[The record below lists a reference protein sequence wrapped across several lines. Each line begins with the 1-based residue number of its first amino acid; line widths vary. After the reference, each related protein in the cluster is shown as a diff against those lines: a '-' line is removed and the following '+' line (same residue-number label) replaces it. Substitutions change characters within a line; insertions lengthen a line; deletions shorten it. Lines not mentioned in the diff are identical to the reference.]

1 MKHFIILLLLG
12 AGLWACSDVYTITAV
27 SDTVEVNDSVNSN
40 KYVDSLIAPYRKSLS
55 EEMDVVIGY
64 SKHDMT
70 KGRPNASLN
79 NWAVDAMVD
88 YEKLLKGS
96 AIENYPPIIGLLNVG
111 GLRNP
116 ISQGDITTGDIF
128 KLMPFDNEVVW
139 VEMPWESLVDIQD
152 YLITK
157 GGEPIS
163 GATLIQDSLILDQVS
178 EPTES
183 FWVITSDYLM
193 NGGDHMDFFDKQLQ
207 HQYGSGLLRDAFIE
221 SVRIQDTLN
230 YNTTERI
237 QL

>member
-1 MKHFIILLLLG
+1 MRHFIILLLLG

-27 SDTVEVNDSVNSN
+27 SDTVEVNSSVPSN
-40 KYVDSLIAPYRKSLS
+40 AGIDSLVAPYRRELS
-55 EEMDVVIGY
+55 KEMDVVIGY

-70 KGRPNASLN
+70 KGRPNAALN
-79 NWAVDAMVD
+79 NWAADAVLD
-88 YEKLLKGS
+88 YERLQQGP
-96 AIENYPPIIGLLNVG
+96 AIRNYPPIIGLLNVG

-116 ISQGDITTGDIF
+116 ISEGNITTGDIF

-139 VEMPWESLVDIQD
+139 VELPWESVVDIQE
-152 YLITK
+152 YLVAK

-163 GATLIQDSLILDQVS
+163 GATLIEDSLIFDGVS

-193 NGGDHMDFFDKQLQ
+193 NGGDHMDFFEQQLQ
-207 HQYGSGLLRDAFIE
+207 HKFGSGLLRDAFIE
-221 SVRIQDTLN
+221 SVRIQDTLD